1 MPPSVSVIIPNFNK
15 GPYLAECLQSCI
27 DQGPE
32 YVLEVIFVDDHSTD
46 NSLEEVEAFRR
57 RHPGMIKV
65 FTNPRKGAAAARN
78 FGFAQ
83 CVGDYIQY
91 LDSDDVLS
99 ENKVQAQLAALM
111 ENSSNSIANCPWEH
125 FRETPGDMP
134 SDRQI
139 TDKSYEQPVSWL
151 IDCMM
156 GKGMGVVHGWL
167 TPRALIEKAGPW
179 NEELTVNDDG
189 EFFSRV
195 LLKADYIHFVPTG
208 VAYYRLPTQNNLSQ
222 MQVGSDAAAASLL
235 RSYQL
240 IGRHVLAFH
249 DTIACKDGYARLL
262 KSFIYGHYK
271 SHQKHVHE
279 AFEELKILS
288 VKDDGYDSKG
298 LFSMLSK
305 IFGFKAALSIKAC
318 LLSFYRK
325 KPNM

>member
-15 GPYLAECLQSCI
+15 GPYIAECLQSCI
-27 DQGPE
+27 DQGPG
-32 YVLEVIFVDDHSTD
+32 YILEVIFVDDHSTD
-46 NSLEEVEAFRR
+46 NSLEVVEAFRR
-57 RHPGMIKV
+57 RHPDIVKV

-78 FGFAQ
+78 FGLEQSA
-83 CVGDYIQY
+83 GEYIQY

-111 ENSSNSIANCPWEH
+111 ENPSNGIANCQWEH

-134 SDRQI
+134 SERQI
-139 TDKSYEQPVSWL
+139 TDKSYEQPVTWL
-151 IDCMM
+151 VDYMM

-222 MQVGSDAAAASLL
+222 LQVGSDAAATSLL

-240 IGRHVLAFH
+240 IGRHVLESMESVESRL
-249 DTIACKDGYARLL
+249 GYARLL
-262 KSFIYGHYK
+262 KSFIYGHYEA
-271 SHQKHVHE
+271 HNTLVQE
-279 AFEELKILS
+279 AFKALAYLSVEENWYDSRGYFSILS
-288 VKDDGYDSKG
+288 RI
-298 LFSMLSK
+298 L
-305 IFGFKAALSIKAC
+305 GFKKALWIKAKIVRPILQLTAC
-318 LLSFYRK
+318 
-325 KPNM
+325 

>member
-1 MPPSVSVIIPNFNK
+1 M
-15 GPYLAECLQSCI
+15 
-27 DQGPE
+27 
-32 YVLEVIFVDDHSTD
+32 DDHSTD
-46 NSLEEVEAFRR
+46 NSLTVVDAFRR
-57 RHPGMIKV
+57 RHPDVIKV

-111 ENSSNSIANCPWEH
+111 ENASNGIANCPWEH

-134 SDRQI
+134 SERQI

-156 GKGMGVVHGWL
+156 GQGMGVVHGWL

-195 LLKADYIHFVPTG
+195 LLKADCIHFVPTG
-208 VAYYRLPTQNNLSQ
+208 VAFYRLPTQNNLSQ
-222 MQVGSDAAAASLL
+222 LQVGSEAAAASLL

-240 IGRHVLAFH
+240 IGGHVLESRASVE
-249 DTIACKDGYARLL
+249 CRLGYARLL
-262 KSFIYGHYK
+262 KSFIYRHYETHT
-271 SHQKHVHE
+271 SLVQE
-279 AFEELKILS
+279 AFMALDHLS
-288 VKDDGYDSKG
+288 VQKNGYDSRG
-298 LFSMLSK
+298 YFSILSR
-305 IFGFKAALSIKAC
+305 ILGFKKALWVKAKFVRPILQLIAC
-318 LLSFYRK
+318 
-325 KPNM
+325 